1 MSTRTKEM
9 GFICYK
15 LQNLNFWN
23 VNLLTILNKSTIIS
37 RGKVGIASNDG
48 TDQYCSKGVIP
59 MEITNVKIRKISS
72 DGKMKAVASVTFD
85 DAFVVHDIKVIE
97 NEDKVF
103 VAMPNRRMKDGTF
116 KDVAH
121 PVNFETR
128 KYIEEIIIN
137 AYNEAEDPAEEI

>member
-1 MSTRTKEM
+1 
-9 GFICYK
+9 
-15 LQNLNFWN
+15 
-23 VNLLTILNKSTIIS
+23 
-37 RGKVGIASNDG
+37 
-48 TDQYCSKGVIP
+48 

-128 KYIEEIIIN
+128 KYIEEVIIN
-137 AYNEAEDPAEEI
+137 AYNEAEDPIEEF

>member
-1 MSTRTKEM
+1 MQ
-9 GFICYK
+9 I
-15 LQNLNFWN
+15 
-23 VNLLTILNKSTIIS
+23 
-37 RGKVGIASNDG
+37 
-48 TDQYCSKGVIP
+48 TDI
-59 MEITNVKIRKISS
+59 KIRKFF
-72 DGKMKAVASVTFD
+72 DEGPMKAIVSVTFED
-85 DAFVVHDIKVIE
+85 CLAVHDIKVIE

-137 AYNEAEDPAEEI
+137 AYNEAEEPAEEF